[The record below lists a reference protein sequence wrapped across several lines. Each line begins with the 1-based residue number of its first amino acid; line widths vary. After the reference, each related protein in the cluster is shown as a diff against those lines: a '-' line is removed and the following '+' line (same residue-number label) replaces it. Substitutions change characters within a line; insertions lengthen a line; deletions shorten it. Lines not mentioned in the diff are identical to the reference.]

1 MYELMITT
9 NANNKKFPSADK
21 NCYIIIDKTENVRS
35 MSSSTFFG
43 IERRFLA
50 MNGDHL
56 SSERAGGTMTLPT
69 YEWNNQRLFPN
80 ANQMKPM
87 KCLNCFL
94 NKFLTYT
101 YTVAKNRH
109 SY

>member
-9 NANNKKFPSADK
+9 NANNKKFSRALPSRK
-21 NCYIIIDKTENVRS
+21 KKFIIIDKTENLQS

-69 YEWNNQRLFPN
+69 YVGRRVGAWVDGARNFKSG
-80 ANQMKPM
+80 M
-87 KCLNCFL
+87 
-94 NKFLTYT
+94 
-101 YTVAKNRH
+101 TV
-109 SY
+109 

>member
-1 MYELMITT
+1 MLIIKNFHARFRREK
-9 NANNKKFPSADK
+9 KKF
-21 NCYIIIDKTENVRS
+21 IIIDKTENVQS

-69 YEWNNQRLFPN
+69 YVGRRVGAWVDGARNFKSE
-80 ANQMKPM
+80 M
-87 KCLNCFL
+87 
-94 NKFLTYT
+94 
-101 YTVAKNRH
+101 TV
-109 SY
+109 